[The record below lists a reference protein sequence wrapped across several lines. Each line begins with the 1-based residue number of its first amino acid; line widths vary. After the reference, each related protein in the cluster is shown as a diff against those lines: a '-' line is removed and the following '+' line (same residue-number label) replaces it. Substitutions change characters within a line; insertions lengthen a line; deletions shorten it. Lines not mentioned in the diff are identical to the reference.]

1 LIQYSLWGVRMA
13 KIILTG
19 KYEAIDLKAL
29 HGEQVLEL
37 DEAIVHHRYAQ
48 LLMEVK
54 DGILQWLRVF
64 LQAESKTLRPRKQRT
79 LN

>member
-1 LIQYSLWGVRMA
+1 MA

>member
-1 LIQYSLWGVRMA
+1 MIQYSLWGVRMA